1 VEPLA
6 RIVNQYNENNMNNT
20 LRLSLIPALLGLHVA
35 AFAQDTNAVP
45 SVVVTGQAPDQS
57 RKDLE
62 AEQART
68 PGAVTLLNRDQL
80 AQRNVST
87 TADMLRFVPG
97 VWAAS
102 SSGSDATFLSIRGS
116 NLDAVDYDNS
126 GVKLLQDGLPVT
138 AADGNNHNR
147 FVDPLSARHIV
158 IARGANALTYGA
170 STLGGAIDFIS
181 PTGLDSP
188 PLEVS
193 VNAGSFG
200 QRQARVTAAGASGK
214 VDGLL
219 SLEAK
224 DRDGYRGH
232 NNQQRRAVYANGG
245 WKLSD
250 SVRTRFYLD
259 YVKNDEELPGVLT
272 RAEWQSN
279 PRQAQAAAAA
289 GHYQWNVE
297 TARVVNKTTWDIDAD
312 SSLSVG
318 FSYETQQLYHPIV
331 QSPFFSLLIDTE
343 QRNAGVSLR
352 YQLRRGA
359 HELLAGLNYGRTEV
373 EGGNYGND
381 GGRRTALATRVDND
395 AHATEA
401 FLMDR
406 WQFAPGWSAVYGAQA
421 VSSTRQIRNVT
432 VATGAL
438 RNPAADFDSINP
450 RAGLIYQLAP
460 QTEVF
465 ANISRLYEAPTTYQM
480 DDQEAGNNQTLD
492 AMKGVSFEV
501 GSRGRQALGRGHWHW
516 ETALYYARIRDE
528 ILSVDD
534 PAAPG
539 TSLSANVD
547 KTIHAGVEALVGA
560 SLPLGENGAHRI
572 EPLLNLT
579 LNHFRFDGD
588 RRWGDNRLPAAPRY
602 ALRAEALYRNA
613 AGFFAGPTLD
623 VVGKRYADF
632 ANSYEI
638 PSYTLWGLRAGYAT
652 QGWEVYAEA
661 RNLAEK
667 DFIARHSVT
676 AASSPTAAILSPG
689 EPRSVY
695 VGARMRF

>member
-1 VEPLA
+1 
-6 RIVNQYNENNMNNT
+6 MNHT
-20 LRLSLIPALLGLHVA
+20 LRLSLIPALLGLHAA
-35 AFAQDTNAVP
+35 AFAQAQDTSNLP
-45 SVVVTGQAPDQS
+45 SVVVTGQAPDAS
-57 RKDLE
+57 RKDLD

-68 PGAVTLLNRDQL
+68 PGAVTVLDRDQL
-80 AQRNVST
+80 LQRNVAN

-102 SSGSDATFLSIRGS
+102 SSGSDASFLSIRGS

-147 FVDPLSARHIV
+147 FVDPLGARHIV
-158 IARGANALTYGA
+158 VARGANALTYGA

-188 PLEVS
+188 PLELS
-193 VNAGSFG
+193 LNAGSHG
-200 QRQARVTAAGASGK
+200 QRQGRITAAGSSGK
-214 VDGLL
+214 FDGLL
-219 SLEAK
+219 SLAAK
-224 DRDGYRGH
+224 ERDGYRGH
-232 NNQQRRAVYANGG
+232 NKQERRAVNANAG
-245 WKLSD
+245 WQLSEK
-250 SVRTRFYLD
+250 VRTRVYLD

-279 PRQAQAAAAA
+279 PRQAQAAASA

-297 TARVVNKTTWDIDAD
+297 TVRLANKTTWDIGAD
-312 SSLSVG
+312 SSLSIG
-318 FSYETQQLYHPIV
+318 FSHETQQLYHPIV

-343 QRNAGVSLR
+343 QRNSGASLR

-359 HELLAGLNYGRTEV
+359 HDLLAGVNYGRTEV
-373 EGGNYGND
+373 EGGNYGNN

-395 AHATEA
+395 AHAVEA

-406 WQFAPGWSAVYGAQA
+406 WQFAPGWTAVYGAQG
-421 VSSTRQIRNVT
+421 VSSSREIRNVT
-432 VATGAL
+432 VATGSL
-438 RNPAADFDSINP
+438 RNPKADFDSINP

-460 QTEVF
+460 QAELF
-465 ANISRLYEAPTTYQM
+465 ANVSRLYEVPTTYQM

-539 TSLSANVD
+539 TSLSSNVD

-560 SLPLGENGAHRI
+560 SLPLGSSGEHRI

-588 RRWGDNRLPAAPRY
+588 KRWGDKRLPAAPRY
-602 ALRAEALYRNA
+602 TLRAEALYRNA
-613 AGFFAGPTLD
+613 AGFFAGPTFD

-652 QGWEVYAEA
+652 KGWEVYGEV
-661 RNLAEK
+661 RNLGDS

-676 AASSPTAAILSPG
+676 AVSAANAAILSPG

-695 VGARMRF
+695 VGLRTRF

>member
-1 VEPLA
+1 
-6 RIVNQYNENNMNNT
+6 MNNA
-20 LRLSLIPALLGLHVA
+20 LRLSLIPALLGLHAA
-35 AFAQDTNAVP
+35 AFAQDQEASSLP
-45 SVVVTGQAPDQS
+45 SVVVTGQAPDQT
-57 RKDLE
+57 RKELE
-62 AEQART
+62 TEQART
-68 PGAVTLLNRDQL
+68 PGAVTLLERDRL
-80 AQRNVST
+80 LERNVAN

-102 SSGSDATFLSIRGS
+102 GSGSDAGFLSIRGS

-158 IARGANALTYGA
+158 VARGANALTYGA

-181 PTGLDSP
+181 PTGLDAP
-188 PLEVS
+188 PLELLL
-193 VNAGSFG
+193 NGGSHG
-200 QRQARVTAAGASGK
+200 QRQARLTAAGAAGRF
-214 VDGLL
+214 DGLL

-224 DRDGYRGH
+224 NRDGYRPH
-232 NNQQRRAVYANGG
+232 NTQQRRALNANAG
-245 WKLSD
+245 WKLGNT
-250 SVRTRFYLD
+250 VRTRVYLD

-272 RAEWQSN
+272 RSQWQGK
-279 PRQAQAAAAA
+279 PRQPDAAAVA

-297 TARVVNKTTWDIDAD
+297 SARLANKTTWTIDAD

-318 FSYETQQLYHPIV
+318 LSYESQQLYHPIV
-331 QSPFFSLLIDTE
+331 QNPFFSLLIDTT
-343 QRNAGVSLR
+343 QRNAGASLR

-373 EGGNYGND
+373 EGGNYGNA

-395 AHATEA
+395 AHATEI

-406 WQFAPGWSAVYGAQA
+406 WQFAPGWSAVYGAQV
-421 VSSTRQIRNVT
+421 VSSCREVRNET

-438 RNPAADFDSINP
+438 RNPRAQYDSINP
-450 RAGLIYQLAP
+450 RAGLIYRFAP
-460 QTEVF
+460 QAELF
-465 ANISRLYEAPTTYQM
+465 ANVSRLYEAPTTYQL
-480 DDQEAGNNQTLD
+480 DDQESGNNQTLD
-492 AMKGVSFEV
+492 AMKGTSFEV

-516 ETALYYARIRDE
+516 EAAVYYARIRDE
-528 ILSVDD
+528 ILSVDN

-539 TSLSANVD
+539 TSLSSNVD

-560 SLPLGENGAHRI
+560 SLPLGDGGAHRI

-579 LNHFRFDGD
+579 LNRFSFDGD
-588 RRWGDNRLPAAPRY
+588 KRWGDKRLPAAPRHV
-602 ALRAEALYRNA
+602 LRAEALYRNA
-613 AGFFAGPTLD
+613 RGFFAGPTVD

-638 PSYTLWGLRAGYAT
+638 ASYTLWGLRAGYAAK
-652 QGWEVYAEA
+652 GWELYGEV
-661 RNLAEK
+661 RNLGDK
-667 DFIARHSVT
+667 DFIARHSVG
-676 AASSPTAAILSPG
+676 AVSAPNAAILSPG

-695 VGARMRF
+695 LGARMRF